1 MTENKSP
8 VEKYLEQLEKDAER
22 VRKNSQQN
30 VTPAP
35 ALVKLDNVDI
45 IHQNTIV
52 MVQGQTGVHKSRL
65 SQIISS
71 TIMPSPKKS
80 ERIFDKL
87 GFISNPKISTTVLY
101 VDTER
106 NIRDQFPFAV
116 QEVHKVAGYNLL
128 EISDNF
134 IPISLI
140 NIPRQYR
147 LEVLK
152 MYVEKTRK
160 DIRGHLFIVLDVITD
175 CISEINSASSA
186 FDLIDWINAMCD
198 KQNSTFL
205 GVIHENPGSDKARG
219 HVGTELENKAT
230 TAIAIR
236 NFKSDEDVE
245 VFEVRFKKTR
255 NRKKLS
261 SIYVTFDDKL
271 QTLIRCEK
279 PDGESEFNQCETI
292 LTTIMETVTPGTE
305 ISRTDLCNA
314 LAAKLKMKSE
324 TIARK
329 LQAIVNDGDTITT
342 SEGKIIQLSYE
353 KKGKSAF
360 YKLIYAGNDDA
371 TTDNLVLDAELHQ
384 N

>member
-1 MTENKSP
+1 MTDNNSL

-35 ALVKLDNVDI
+35 AVIKLDQNDL

-52 MVQGQTGVHKSRL
+52 VVQGQTGVHKSRL
-65 SQIISS
+65 SQIICSA
-71 TIMPSPKKS
+71 IMPPPKKS
-80 ERIFDKL
+80 AADFDKL
-87 GFISNPKISTTVLY
+87 GFRTNGKIPTTVLY

-116 QEVHKVAGYNLL
+116 QDVHKVAGYNTL

-134 IPISLI
+134 IPVSLI

-147 LEVLK
+147 MEVLK
-152 MYVEKTRK
+152 MFVEKKRK
-160 DIRGHLFIVLDVITD
+160 GLKGHLFIALDVITD
-175 CISEINSASSA
+175 CIAEINSASSA
-186 FDLIDWINAMCD
+186 FELIDWINAMCD
-198 KQNSTFL
+198 KQNCTFL
-205 GVIHENPGSDKARG
+205 AVIHENPGSDKARG

-236 NFKSDEDVE
+236 NIKSDEDAD

-292 LTTIMETVTPGTE
+292 LTAIMEIAAPGTE

-329 LQAIVNDGDTITT
+329 LQAVVNDADTITT
-342 SEGKIIQLSYE
+342 SEGKMIQLSYE

-371 TTDNLVLDAELHQ
+371 TAENLALEAELHQ